1 MTFLASNLKIYGDQD
16 RTLELLIPSNR
27 DRKFPRLNL
36 GKDPRLPKSLST
48 SFFRGI

>member
-27 DRKFPRLNL
+27 GRKFSRLNL
-36 GKDPRLPKSLST
+36 GKDLRLPKV
-48 SFFRGI
+48 